1 MIKVDFKPKTN
12 VEQYLTND
20 FNTRLYYQLTEDEK
34 YKSMFDVLIFFNLL
48 YEQFEIVR
56 TNIEKPISVTN
67 HLLQLGLQKE
77 QLHYLLY
84 NLNRLLS
91 EITNDKSDSEVYRPF
106 KICKGFIA
114 KEFNKLDEELNPK
127 KVIQDVKQEK
137 KYDFEQVKEHLETL
151 PDIKSK
157 LKYLLE
163 IKTEVKQKQHVWD
176 VWLSTSHNNFI
187 PNIDLEIAKIKDL
200 LMLENQPE
208 QPKGIILPG
217 ELTNSQLVL
226 IFFYFFKQN
235 GLEPRRNLDI
245 SPIAKFLH
253 LITGKEF
260 NAIKNSDFYKK
271 LQSVPNFKS
280 DQALIR
286 DLETIKPLFE
296 RVQLTEIV
304 KMIDNEIDMARNE
317 ISRIKRK

>member
-12 VEQYLTND
+12 VEEYLTNNY
-20 FNTRLYYQLTEDEK
+20 NTRLYYQLTEDEK

-77 QLHYLLY
+77 QLHYLLD
-84 NLNRLLS
+84 NLYSLLS
-91 EITNDKSDSEVYRPF
+91 EITSNKSDNEVYRPF

-114 KEFNKLDEELNPK
+114 KEYNKLDEELNPK

-137 KYDFEQVKEHLETL
+137 KYDFEKVKEHLETI
-151 PDIKSK
+151 PDLKSK

-163 IKTEVKQKQHVWD
+163 IKTEVKHKQYDWGV
-176 VWLSTSHNNFI
+176 LRSTDHLYLI

-200 LMLENQPE
+200 LMLESHPD
-208 QPKGIILPG
+208 QPKGITLSG

-226 IFFYFFKQN
+226 IFFYFLKHS
-235 GLEPRRNLDI
+235 GLEPRRNIDI
-245 SPIAKFLH
+245 APIAKFLH
-253 LITGKEF
+253 LITGKEII
-260 NAIKNSDFYKK
+260 AIKNSDFYKK

-280 DQALIR
+280 DKELIK

-296 RVQLTEIV
+296 KVQLTEIV